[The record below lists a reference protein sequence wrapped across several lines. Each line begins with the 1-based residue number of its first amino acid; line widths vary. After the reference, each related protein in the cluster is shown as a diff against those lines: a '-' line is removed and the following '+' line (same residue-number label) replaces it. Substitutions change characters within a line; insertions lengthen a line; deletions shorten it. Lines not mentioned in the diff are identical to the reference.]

1 LVGRI
6 GGESIMPMN
15 RKARI
20 AAMQVLTAAALT
32 LATPVLA
39 QEANPTPA
47 PAPHATPASPTQPAP
62 SAAPAAPS
70 TAASQPSAPPA
81 DKPSASTAPTTAAP
95 AVTAAPSTTAAPPAT
110 RAAAPPAAAAPS
122 AGAARARAGGLRHT
136 AVKPALVRTNVHLR
150 SGPGTNAEIV
160 ATIPGGSTVRV
171 GACNGEWCE
180 VTWNG
185 RRGFAIAQS
194 LVSGVVRPARA
205 YRAPPR
211 YVGEAADEPEVVYGP
226 RVYYAPP
233 PVVYGPAY
241 YRYYGP
247 GYYYRRGWWG
257 RW

>member
-1 LVGRI
+1 
-6 GGESIMPMN
+6 MPMN
-15 RKARI
+15 RNARI
-20 AAMQVLTAAALT
+20 AAMRMLAVTALALGS
-32 LATPVLA
+32 PVLA
-39 QEANPTPA
+39 QEGDPTPA
-47 PAPHATPASPTQPAP
+47 PAPNAAPASPTRPAP
-62 SAAPAAPS
+62 SAPPAAPS

-81 DKPSASTAPTTAAP
+81 DKPSASTAPTTTAP
-95 AVTAAPSTTAAPPAT
+95 AVTAAPSTTAAPPAR
-110 RAAAPPAAAAPS
+110 RAAAAPAAAAPS
-122 AGAARARAGGLRHT
+122 ADTARARAGGLRHT

-171 GACNGEWCE
+171 GACSGEWCE

-194 LVSGVVRPARA
+194 LASGGARPARA
-205 YRAPPR
+205 YRAPSR
-211 YVGEAADEPEVVYGP
+211 YVAEAADEPEVVYGP

-233 PVVYGPAY
+233 PVAYGPAY
-241 YRYYGP
+241 YRPYYGP